1 MPAGCILAQS
11 RGRAGASRPRSP
23 VRFVHSS
30 AAPTAPP
37 QGSSKA
43 ASQMGS
49 HSTSGHTEGTES
61 ASPSP
66 SPHRSPH
73 HSARS
78 SRAGA
83 TDTFPRTVSTQKAPQ
98 VDPSPPIHTGKI
110 APLPLPKIPTKSETF
125 APPHFRPADGRPT
138 PLQPFRLRLQGFR
151 SVGLPSAPPT
161 LRAGPDHTP
170 PQIISNQTIPDPP
183 RLSRRGT
190 KPPRADHAVLRAM
203 AAPPAHGVKQRFGGG
218 SHGNGMHD
226 KPGQFIVHDSG
237 YGF

>member
-1 MPAGCILAQS
+1 
-11 RGRAGASRPRSP
+11 
-23 VRFVHSS
+23 
-30 AAPTAPP
+30 
-37 QGSSKA
+37 
-43 ASQMGS
+43 MGS

-98 VDPSPPIHTGKI
+98 VDPSPPIHIGKF

-183 RLSRRGT
+183 RLSRRVTAMREDFSGFEMREVVGDFMETPSWGSAFPGGEAARDAVCEVWPRWYGRSGRGT
-190 KPPRADHAVLRAM
+190 VGRSRGRGRSV
-203 AAPPAHGVKQRFGGG
+203 GGRRRPVFRLG
-218 SHGNGMHD
+218 RVF
-226 KPGQFIVHDSG
+226 PL
-237 YGF
+237 

>member
-1 MPAGCILAQS
+1 MLLAQS

-49 HSTSGHTEGTES
+49 HSTSGRTEGTES
-61 ASPSP
+61 ASLSP
-66 SPHRSPH
+66 APRRSPHR
-73 HSARS
+73 SARS

-83 TDTFPRTVSTQKAPQ
+83 TDTFPRTVSTPKAPQ
-98 VDPSPPIHTGKI
+98 VDPSPPIHIGKF

-183 RLSRRGT
+183 RLSRRVTPIVAVGARVCHRRSFSASRAHANSCST
-190 KPPRADHAVLRAM
+190 TQEPP
-203 AAPPAHGVKQRFGGG
+203 
-218 SHGNGMHD
+218 GML
-226 KPGQFIVHDSG
+226 PTECRNLLPLT
-237 YGF
+237 